1 VKKVIVSLLIASFF
15 LAGCFSKNGN
25 IVNEQTQSEMNKHID
40 GYAFPTEKE
49 LNAMKDNKLN
59 DPALIEND
67 ELLRVGDTGLDK
79 MIKEVQ
85 NPPSNFDLKMMKK
98 VGNVN
103 KDYKPMNVHHTWQ
116 SPEIHQVF
124 VNPKVKPING
134 DYVNNVVGKAWDYYG
149 TPYEYGSDRNTD
161 VTFDC
166 SDFVRWVH
174 LWTVGMDLPKTS
186 ASQYEYVKK
195 FSKRHYTDLN
205 QAKRGD
211 VLFFMSYKGWK
222 PEDYKGINVKAQ
234 PVAHNGIYVGN
245 GILLH
250 TASQKTGGVRFDT
263 IKGSHL
269 EYRFIGGGN
278 IIQ

>member
-1 VKKVIVSLLIASFF
+1 MKKVIVSLLIASFF